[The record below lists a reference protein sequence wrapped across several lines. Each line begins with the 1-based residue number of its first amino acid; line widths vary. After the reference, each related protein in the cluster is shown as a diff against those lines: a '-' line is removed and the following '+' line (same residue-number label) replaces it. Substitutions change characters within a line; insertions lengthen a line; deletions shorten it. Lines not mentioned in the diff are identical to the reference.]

1 MNIDKQLQLSINK
14 DLEILENQENFI
26 NYKNFIRSRKEEI
39 IYILNDFDYNII
51 QANYNKTIDDN
62 ALKAV
67 DFIIKRHVIKVID
80 NLYNE
85 TILSFKEKDDKVLY
99 KELLTLL
106 DRKEKF
112 LKLFNKEKIK
122 QKYLYK

>member
-80 NLYNE
+80 NLYN
-85 TILSFKEKDDKVLY
+85 IIF
-99 KELLTLL
+99 
-106 DRKEKF
+106 
-112 LKLFNKEKIK
+112 
-122 QKYLYK
+122 